1 MTTTSRRLST
11 KVAAIGQM
19 HREVLS
25 GERCARCQRPAP
37 SVESNEYVKWEAHGP
52 DGTRMVCPDC
62 VTPAERQAMDEADM
76 ALDAKVR
83 ENKLRRMAERQGLR
97 LVKSRR
103 RDPRAIG
110 YGGFMIVDQNN
121 VVVAGE
127 VDSAR
132 ALDLDTVEH
141 YLTSGPDGT

>member
-1 MTTTSRRLST
+1 MTE
-11 KVAAIGQM
+11 KI
-19 HREVLS
+19 
-25 GERCARCQRPAP
+25 
-37 SVESNEYVKWEAHGP
+37 
-52 DGTRMVCPDC
+52 
-62 VTPAERQAMDEADM
+62 
-76 ALDAKVR
+76 R

-127 VDSAR
+127 VDSAK
-132 ALDLDTVEH
+132 AMDLDAVEH